1 MKKLKLRLRCE
12 NGQKCPL
19 SLRLRIRRA
28 ALAVLTEEGVDE
40 PCDLSVLLTDDEG
53 IHVINREF
61 RQVDKPTDVLSFP
74 MGDVDPKTGRLLL
87 GDMVLNVDRAKAQG
101 KEFGHGPEHELSYLT
116 VHSVLHLL
124 GYDHVDEGEM
134 KRAMRAREKVIMNVL
149 EPGGIETET

>member
-1 MKKLKLRLRCE
+1 MKKLKMRLRCE
-12 NGQKCPL
+12 NGQKCSPT
-19 SLRLRIRRA
+19 LRRRIRTA
-28 ALAVLTEEGVDE
+28 ALAVLEAENVEGTCE
-40 PCDLSVLLTDDEG
+40 LSVLLTDDAG

-74 MGDVDPKTGRLLL
+74 MGDTDPRTGRYLL

-101 KEFGHGPEHELSYLT
+101 EEFGHGAEHEIRYLT

-134 KRAMRAREKVIMNVL
+134 KREMRAREKAIMAVL
-149 EPGGIETET
+149 EPQGMELET

>member
-1 MKKLKLRLRCE
+1 MRKLKLRLRCE

-28 ALAVLTEEGVDE
+28 ALAVLTAEEVDE

-74 MGDVDPKTGRLLL
+74 MGDVNPQTGRLLL
-87 GDMVLNVDRAKAQG
+87 GDMVLNVDRARAQG
-101 KEFGHGPEHELSYLT
+101 EEFGHGAEHEIRYLT

-134 KRAMRAREKVIMNVL
+134 KREMRSREKAIMAVL
-149 EPGGIETET
+149 EPQGMKLET